1 MTDIDISNA
10 INTAQQVTMSPAVVR
25 ASGAGKAYQS
35 VSQTAAIAVQDA
47 ADNLR
52 NVSTIS
58 TTALGVAMAQYVA
71 TGEKKYADAIK
82 EAQQLV
88 SSAAEDF
95 EKIGKAAATVLKDF
109 PAG

>member
-1 MTDIDISNA
+1 MNDIDVFDAVNA
-10 INTAQQVTMSPAVVR
+10 TQKATLSSAVVT

-58 TTALGVAMAQYVA
+58 TTALGVAMAQFIA
-71 TGEKKYADAIK
+71 TGEPKYKDAIK
-82 EAQQLV
+82 EAQGLV
-88 SSAAEDF
+88 SVAAKDF
-95 EKIGKAAATVLKDF
+95 ATIGAAASSVLKEF
-109 PAG
+109 PSS